1 MNQNSKP
8 KITDSKLFWMVVSL
22 FISLVLWTY
31 VTQQDNSTIT
41 RTFSNVKVE
50 FTGEDELENAGLAIA
65 NVDTDEV
72 SVTLRGSRRVMGRL
86 DSSKIAAVIDV
97 GSITRTGEMKWA
109 YYLKYTGIG
118 TDNNNIS
125 VVSRNPETISFSIS
139 ELKSKTVDVKAEF
152 TGTTAYGYYAKDPV
166 VEPTSINISG
176 SSYVLQNIAGV
187 KAYIYGTDESS
198 DLKETISVD
207 SDQFVVLDV
216 NGDEIDK
223 SSLMFSVDHVDV
235 SVPIGTT
242 KMVPLTLNI
251 EDTAGLTKDDC
262 TVSIDPSQVEVTG
275 DPEVLNALDSISLGS
290 FSLEGLGE
298 SYEQNYDITYPDG
311 VTSVDNVTQAKV
323 KIKVQGMEAREFTV
337 TDVTCDNV
345 PDNMIAEPVGNLT
358 ILLRGSPDD
367 LDSVSEAN
375 LHAVADIANA
385 SHEQGSVTVPVT
397 ITCDIEDIGIVGS
410 YQMAVSLK
418 NKS

>member
-139 ELKSKTVDVKAEF
+139 ELKSKTVDVKAEV

-337 TDVTCDNV
+337 TDITCDNV

-367 LDSVSEAN
+367 LESVSEAN
-375 LHAVADIANA
+375 LHAVADLANV

-418 NKS
+418 NK

>member
-235 SVPIGTT
+235 SGPIGTT

-375 LHAVADIANA
+375 LHAVADLANA

-418 NKS
+418 NK

>member
-1 MNQNSKP
+1 MSA
-8 KITDSKLFWMVVSL
+8 VSHAPA
-22 FISLVLWTY
+22 
-31 VTQQDNSTIT
+31 
-41 RTFSNVKVE
+41 K
-50 FTGEDELENAGLAIA
+50 
-65 NVDTDEV
+65 
-72 SVTLRGSRRVMGRL
+72 
-86 DSSKIAAVIDV
+86 
-97 GSITRTGEMKWA
+97 
-109 YYLKYTGIG
+109 
-118 TDNNNIS
+118 

-337 TDVTCDNV
+337 TDITCDNV

-367 LDSVSEAN
+367 LESVSEAN
-375 LHAVADIANA
+375 LHAVADLANV

-418 NKS
+418 NK

>member
-97 GSITRTGEMKWA
+97 GSITCTGEMKWA

-337 TDVTCDNV
+337 TDITCDNV

-367 LDSVSEAN
+367 LESVSEAN
-375 LHAVADIANA
+375 LHAVADLANV

-418 NKS
+418 NK

>member
-337 TDVTCDNV
+337 TDITCDNV

-375 LHAVADIANA
+375 LHAVADLANA
-385 SHEQGSVTVPVT
+385 THEQGSVTVPVT

-418 NKS
+418 NK

>member
-1 MNQNSKP
+1 M
-8 KITDSKLFWMVVSL
+8 
-22 FISLVLWTY
+22 
-31 VTQQDNSTIT
+31 
-41 RTFSNVKVE
+41 
-50 FTGEDELENAGLAIA
+50 
-65 NVDTDEV
+65 
-72 SVTLRGSRRVMGRL
+72 
-86 DSSKIAAVIDV
+86 IDV

-337 TDVTCDNV
+337 TDITCDNV

-367 LDSVSEAN
+367 LESVSEAN
-375 LHAVADIANA
+375 LHAVADLANV

-418 NKS
+418 NK

>member
-65 NVDTDEV
+65 NVDTYEL

-337 TDVTCDNV
+337 TDITCDNV

-367 LDSVSEAN
+367 LESVSEAN
-375 LHAVADIANA
+375 LHAVADLANV

-418 NKS
+418 NK

>member
-1 MNQNSKP
+1 M
-8 KITDSKLFWMVVSL
+8 
-22 FISLVLWTY
+22 
-31 VTQQDNSTIT
+31 
-41 RTFSNVKVE
+41 
-50 FTGEDELENAGLAIA
+50 
-65 NVDTDEV
+65 
-72 SVTLRGSRRVMGRL
+72 
-86 DSSKIAAVIDV
+86 
-97 GSITRTGEMKWA
+97 
-109 YYLKYTGIG
+109 
-118 TDNNNIS
+118 
-125 VVSRNPETISFSIS
+125 
-139 ELKSKTVDVKAEF
+139 KAEF

-337 TDVTCDNV
+337 TDITCDNV

-367 LDSVSEAN
+367 LESVSEAN
-375 LHAVADIANA
+375 LHAVADLANV

-418 NKS
+418 NK

>member
-323 KIKVQGMEAREFTV
+323 KIKVQGLEAREFTV
-337 TDVTCDNV
+337 TDITCDNV

-367 LDSVSEAN
+367 LESVSEAN
-375 LHAVADIANA
+375 LHAVADLANV

-418 NKS
+418 NK

>member
-367 LDSVSEAN
+367 LESVSEAN
-375 LHAVADIANA
+375 LHAVADLANA

-418 NKS
+418 NK

>member
-1 MNQNSKP
+1 MFARQQGDKP
-8 KITDSKLFWMVVSL
+8 VKFEVGLLSDKGD
-22 FISLVLWTY
+22 VL
-31 VTQQDNSTIT
+31 
-41 RTFSNVKVE
+41 
-50 FTGEDELENAGLAIA
+50 A
-65 NVDTDEV
+65 
-72 SVTLRGSRRVMGRL
+72 
-86 DSSKIAAVIDV
+86 
-97 GSITRTGEMKWA
+97 
-109 YYLKYTGIG
+109 
-118 TDNNNIS
+118 
-125 VVSRNPETISFSIS
+125 
-139 ELKSKTVDVKAEF
+139 SKTVDVKAEF

-337 TDVTCDNV
+337 TDITCDNV

-367 LDSVSEAN
+367 LESVSEAN
-375 LHAVADIANA
+375 LHAVADLANV

-418 NKS
+418 NK

>member
-86 DSSKIAAVIDV
+86 DSSKIAAVSDV

-337 TDVTCDNV
+337 TDITCDNV

-367 LDSVSEAN
+367 LESVSEAN
-375 LHAVADIANA
+375 LHAVADLANV

-418 NKS
+418 NK

>member
-337 TDVTCDNV
+337 TDITCDNV

-375 LHAVADIANA
+375 LHAVADLANA

-418 NKS
+418 NK

>member
-375 LHAVADIANA
+375 LHAVADLANA

-418 NKS
+418 NK

>member
-152 TGTTAYGYYAKDPV
+152 TGTTAYGSYAKDPV

-337 TDVTCDNV
+337 TDITCDNV

-367 LDSVSEAN
+367 LESVSEAN
-375 LHAVADIANA
+375 LHAVADLANV

-418 NKS
+418 NK

>member
-152 TGTTAYGYYAKDPV
+152 TRTTAYGYYAKDPV

-207 SDQFVVLDV
+207 SDQFIVLDV

-337 TDVTCDNV
+337 TDITCDNV

-367 LDSVSEAN
+367 LESVSEAN
-375 LHAVADIANA
+375 LHAVADLANV
-385 SHEQGSVTVPVT
+385 SHEQGTV
-397 ITCDIEDIGIVGS
+397 TCDIEDIGIVGS

-418 NKS
+418 NK

>member
-125 VVSRNPETISFSIS
+125 VGSRNPETISFSIS

-337 TDVTCDNV
+337 TDITCDNV

-367 LDSVSEAN
+367 LESVSEAN
-375 LHAVADIANA
+375 LHAVADLANV

-418 NKS
+418 NK

>member
-337 TDVTCDNV
+337 TDITCDNV

-367 LDSVSEAN
+367 LESVSEAN
-375 LHAVADIANA
+375 LHAVADLANV
-385 SHEQGSVTVPVT
+385 SHEQGTV
-397 ITCDIEDIGIVGS
+397 TCDIEDIGIVGS

-418 NKS
+418 NK

>member
-72 SVTLRGSRRVMGRL
+72 SVTLREGFGGFRYEKGAKYDFSMFARQQGDKPVKFEVGL
-86 DSSKIAAVIDV
+86 LSDKGDV
-97 GSITRTGEMKWA
+97 LA
-109 YYLKYTGIG
+109 
-118 TDNNNIS
+118 
-125 VVSRNPETISFSIS
+125 
-139 ELKSKTVDVKAEF
+139 SKTVDVKAEF

-337 TDVTCDNV
+337 TDITCDNV

-367 LDSVSEAN
+367 LESVSEAN
-375 LHAVADIANA
+375 LHAVADLANV

-418 NKS
+418 NK

>member
-207 SDQFVVLDV
+207 RDQFVVLDV

-375 LHAVADIANA
+375 LHAVADLANA

-418 NKS
+418 NK

>member
-50 FTGEDELENAGLAIA
+50 FTGEDELENAGLSIA

-207 SDQFVVLDV
+207 SDQFIVLDV

-375 LHAVADIANA
+375 LHAVADLANA

-418 NKS
+418 NK

>member
-337 TDVTCDNV
+337 TDITCDNV

-358 ILLRGSPDD
+358 ILLRGYPDD
-367 LDSVSEAN
+367 LESVSEAN
-375 LHAVADIANA
+375 LHAVADLANV

-418 NKS
+418 NK

>member
-1 MNQNSKP
+1 MNQNSKQ

-337 TDVTCDNV
+337 TDITCDNV

-367 LDSVSEAN
+367 LESVSEAN
-375 LHAVADIANA
+375 LHAVADLANV

-418 NKS
+418 NK

>member
-207 SDQFVVLDV
+207 SDQFIVLDV

-375 LHAVADIANA
+375 LHAVADLANV

-418 NKS
+418 NK

>member
-207 SDQFVVLDV
+207 SDQFIVLDV

-367 LDSVSEAN
+367 LESVSEAN
-375 LHAVADIANA
+375 LHAVADLANV

-418 NKS
+418 NK

>member
-275 DPEVLNALDSISLGS
+275 DPEVLNALDSISIGS

-375 LHAVADIANA
+375 LHAVADLANA

-418 NKS
+418 NK

>member
-207 SDQFVVLDV
+207 SDQFIVLDV

-337 TDVTCDNV
+337 TDITCDNV

-367 LDSVSEAN
+367 LESVSEAN
-375 LHAVADIANA
+375 LHAVADLANV
-385 SHEQGSVTVPVT
+385 SHEQGTV
-397 ITCDIEDIGIVGS
+397 TCDIEDIGIVGS

-418 NKS
+418 NK

>member
-275 DPEVLNALDSISLGS
+275 DPEVLNAMDSISLGS
-290 FSLEGLGE
+290 FSCEGLGE

-337 TDVTCDNV
+337 TDITCDNV

-367 LDSVSEAN
+367 LESVSEAN
-375 LHAVADIANA
+375 LHAVADLANV

-418 NKS
+418 NK

>member
-207 SDQFVVLDV
+207 SDQFIVLDV

-367 LDSVSEAN
+367 LESVSEAN
-375 LHAVADIANA
+375 LHAVADLANA
-385 SHEQGSVTVPVT
+385 SHEQGSITVPVT

-418 NKS
+418 NK

>member
-337 TDVTCDNV
+337 TDITCDNV

-367 LDSVSEAN
+367 LESVSEAN
-375 LHAVADIANA
+375 LHAVADLANV
-385 SHEQGSVTVPVT
+385 SDEQGSVTVPVT

-418 NKS
+418 NK

>member
-418 NKS
+418 NK

>member
-8 KITDSKLFWMVVSL
+8 KITDSKLFWMAVSL
-22 FISLVLWTY
+22 FIPLVLWTY

-337 TDVTCDNV
+337 TDITCDNV

-367 LDSVSEAN
+367 LESVSEAN
-375 LHAVADIANA
+375 LHAVADLANV

-418 NKS
+418 NK

>member
-31 VTQQDNSTIT
+31 VTQQDNSTIA
-41 RTFSNVKVE
+41 RTFSNVNVE

-337 TDVTCDNV
+337 TDITCDNV

-367 LDSVSEAN
+367 LESVSEAN
-375 LHAVADIANA
+375 LHAVADLANV

-418 NKS
+418 NK

>member
-125 VVSRNPETISFSIS
+125 VVSRNPETISFSRS

-337 TDVTCDNV
+337 TDITCDNV

-367 LDSVSEAN
+367 LESVSEAN
-375 LHAVADIANA
+375 LHAVADLANV

-418 NKS
+418 NK

>member
-337 TDVTCDNV
+337 TDITCDNV
-345 PDNMIAEPVGNLT
+345 PDNMIAEGK
-358 ILLRGSPDD
+358 IDKSLLD
-367 LDSVSEAN
+367 
-375 LHAVADIANA
+375 
-385 SHEQGSVTVPVT
+385 
-397 ITCDIEDIGIVGS
+397 
-410 YQMAVSLK
+410 
-418 NKS
+418 